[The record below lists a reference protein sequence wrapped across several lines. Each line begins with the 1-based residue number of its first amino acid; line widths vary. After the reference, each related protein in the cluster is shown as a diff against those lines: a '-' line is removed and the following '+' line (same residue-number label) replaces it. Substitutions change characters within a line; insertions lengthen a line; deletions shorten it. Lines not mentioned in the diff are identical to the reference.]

1 MWAKIQ
7 GMSEDFIEGYIQRGK
22 IIIRYEIT
30 NVRYSN
36 EYWLIKMLMIY
47 AYFQKLEEVKKV
59 EDDLNENQDEEV
71 TEESEEYEYYY
82 DRK

>member
-1 MWAKIQ
+1 
-7 GMSEDFIEGYIQRGK
+7 
-22 IIIRYEIT
+22 
-30 NVRYSN
+30 
-36 EYWLIKMLMIY
+36 MLMIY
-47 AYFQKLEEVKKV
+47 ACFQKLEEVKKV